1 MIADRDPRSV
11 SANSAKLLGSF
22 GLKGVM
28 MSEKGFSAEKKSRSD
43 IDVWE
48 RSGWFWSGL
57 FYLTLILPM
66 VLSLSDSD
74 LSVADKQTVL
84 LLSLFLAGWHGLL
97 ILYLRSQKERPGRPN
112 QGLML
117 VYIAVIIIGWYV
129 LVQITPAFYMLL
141 FSLYGQTFY
150 VLTLPYGIPFSL
162 ILTALVAYMQVQ
174 SNDVTL
180 GSPFVWIFLLMGVS
194 GVGFAL
200 WISRIISQSAQRR
213 ELIEELE
220 RTQAELV
227 SAERREGMLE
237 ERQRLARDIHDTLA
251 QGFTSIVMQ
260 LEAAEQALAQNP
272 ELAGNHIDQARSIAR
287 HSLEQARR
295 VVQDLRPDLLEKDPL
310 PVAIQRVVADWSAQG
325 GIAAQA
331 TTTGAVVPL
340 HPDIEVTLLRAT
352 QEALVN
358 VEKHAQAQTVN
369 VTLSYFDDVV
379 LLDVQDDGAGM
390 DGKSPA
396 ADSFRSGGFGLT
408 AMRERV
414 EQLGGSLHIESEPD
428 EGTTLTIEIPLR
440 RLEEPV

>member
-1 MIADRDPRSV
+1 VGAKSV
-11 SANSAKLLGSF
+11 KLLVSI
-22 GLKGVM
+22 GLKGVK
-28 MSEKGFSAEKKSRSD
+28 MSEQGFSAEKKTRND

-57 FYLTLILPM
+57 FYLTLIVPAILAM
-66 VLSLSDSD
+66 RDND
-74 LSVADKQTVL
+74 LSAAEHQTVL
-84 LLSLFLAGWHGLL
+84 LVTLFLTVWHGVL
-97 ILYLRSQKERPGRPN
+97 ILYLRAQRERPGRPN

-117 VYIAVIIIGWYV
+117 IYIGVVIIAWYV
-129 LVQITPAFYMLL
+129 LVNITPAFYMLL

-150 VLTLPYGIPFSL
+150 VLTLPFGIPVSL
-162 ILTALVAYMQVQ
+162 ILTALVAFLQVE
-174 SNDVTL
+174 SNDVSL
-180 GSPFVWIFLLMGVS
+180 GSPFVWIFILMGVA

-200 WISRIISQSAQRR
+200 WISRIIEQSAGRR

-237 ERQRLARDIHDTLA
+237 ERQRLAREIHDTLA

-260 LEAAEQALAQNP
+260 LEAAEQALSNDTT
-272 ELAGNHIDQARSIAR
+272 LAGQHIDQARRTAR

-310 PVAIQRVVADWSAQG
+310 PVAIERVVADWSAQSG
-325 GIAAQA
+325 VRAQA
-331 TTTGAVVPL
+331 TTTGVATPL
-340 HPDIEVTLLRAT
+340 HPDIEVTLLRAV

-358 VEKHAQAQTVN
+358 VDKHAQAQNVN
-369 VTLSYFDDVV
+369 VTLSYFGDVV

-390 DGKSPA
+390 DGTSPA
-396 ADSFRSGGFGLT
+396 AGSFRSGGFGLT

-414 EQLGGSLHIESEPD
+414 EQLGGSLHLESEPG
-428 EGTTLTIEIPLR
+428 EGTTVAIEIPLSPM
-440 RLEEPV
+440 EELV